1 MVASIHTLI
10 DEFIKRNAS
19 DLYLTVGA
27 HPSVRGAQGI
37 VPIDNALLTEED
49 VLAAIK
55 TILPESVMDEFSSTL
70 EYNTAINW
78 KDTARLRI
86 NLFRQ
91 QQHTGMV
98 MRRIHTEI
106 PTLSEL
112 GLPSIY
118 GDLVMEKRGLILVV
132 GPTGAGKSSSLASM
146 LEYRNL
152 NGNGHIVTLEDP
164 VEYLLKHKN
173 CIITQRDVGI
183 DTYSFGIGLKNTL
196 RQAPDII
203 VIGEIRDREAMEHA
217 VVSAETGHLCLATLH
232 ANNAN
237 QAIERIINFFPE
249 EKHKQVLLNLSL
261 NLRAV
266 LSQRLMPNTMGT
278 RSVAIEIML
287 NQGLIRQHI
296 HDGKVRELKECIE
309 KSRDQGMQTFDQ
321 HLVEMCEAGII
332 TESTAIIEAD
342 TPSNIILALK
352 QKSIARRTDL
362 NEDRDQKDKKKF

>member
-10 DEFIKRNAS
+10 DEFVKRNAS

-27 HPSVRGAQGI
+27 HPSIRLAQGI
-37 VPIDNALLTEED
+37 IPIDKALLTEED
-49 VLAAIK
+49 VQAAISG
-55 TILPESVMDEFSSTL
+55 ILSDAIIDEFSSTL

-78 KDTARLRI
+78 KNQARLRI

-98 MRRIHTEI
+98 LRRIHTNI
-106 PTLSEL
+106 PNFKDL
-112 GLPSIY
+112 GLPEIY
-118 GDLVMEKRGLILVV
+118 GELIMEKRGLILLV

-146 LEYRNL
+146 LEYRNV

-164 VEYLLKHKN
+164 VEYLLEHKG

-217 VVSAETGHLCLATLH
+217 IVFAETGHLCLATLH

-237 QAIERIINFFPE
+237 QAIERIVNFFPE
-249 EKHKQVLLNLSL
+249 DKHRQVLLNLSL

-266 LSQRLMPNTMGT
+266 LSQRLMPNTSGT
-278 RSVAIEIML
+278 RSAAIEIML
-287 NQGLIRQHI
+287 NQGLIKQLI
-296 HDGKVRELKECIE
+296 HDGQVRELKECIE
-309 KSRDQGMQTFDQ
+309 KGRDQGMQSFDQ

-332 TESTAIIEAD
+332 AESTAIIEAD
-342 TPSNIILALK
+342 TPSNIRLALK
-352 QKSIARRTDL
+352 QKAIARRHDL
-362 NEDRDQKDKKKF
+362 GDRKDKKNF